1 VCVCVCVCVC
11 VHKLICM
18 GAGGKEL
25 HWENELSALWLRL
38 LHLYTM
44 HPPILGPTAPYYH
57 TAPRCTILHYTATH
71 SDSLHHTAPH
81 CTTLH
86 HTAIHCNTL
95 HDTVRHRKTLRHT
108 ASHCHT
114 LQHNTHHTAP
124 HCKHYTT
131 MWHHK
136 ATPQCDTLQHT
147 ATPCDTLQQTNPLSP
162 TAQAFMTLETYI
174 LQHWYCNTLQ
184 HAATR
189 CNTLQ
194 HTYPLPPTAQALTQQ
209 WQTMHTCMYVC
220 MCPWCVYPPAPMN
233 HVNIFKGCP
242 PRDAPSELVQLGYKK
257 FPPDHIDQVEMKSQL
272 GWVLKPVPHNLVRGI
287 RFWKT
292 KS

>member
-1 VCVCVCVCVC
+1 MNYQLSDWDCF
-11 VHKLICM
+11 IC
-18 GAGGKEL
+18 
-25 HWENELSALWLRL
+25 
-38 LHLYTM
+38 
-44 HPPILGPTAPYYH
+44 IQ
-57 TAPRCTILHYTATH
+57 CTLQ
-71 SDSLHHTAPH
+71 SWDPLHHTTTLHHAAPYCTTQRHTATH

-86 HTAIHCNTL
+86 HTA
-95 HDTVRHRKTLRHT
+95 
-108 ASHCHT
+108 
-114 LQHNTHHTAP
+114 P
-124 HCKHYTT
+124 H
-131 MWHHK
+131 
-136 ATPQCDTLQHT
+136 CDTLQHT
-147 ATPCDTLQQTNPLSP
+147 TRHSQTPQDTATHSISLPHTATQYTPHCTTLQTLHNNVTPQSDTTMRH
-162 TAQAFMTLETYI
+162 TAT
-174 LQHWYCNTLQ
+174 HCNTLRYTATNQSSISNRPGLHDIGNIGTATLVLQ

-233 HVNIFKGCP
+233 HVNIFKGWP